1 VLEIKKPNKP
11 DFFELW
17 IKNNKEYGRQ
27 LREFMLE
34 KEQINVCCYCEKG
47 ITDPNDSHIDHIRP
61 QAKFPKLKHD
71 YNNLVISCQTKGRC
85 GKAKEDKFNEHF
97 IVPTEANPEDYLTY
111 SANGEIIPIDDNK
124 KGTETIKA
132 IETIDILKL
141 NAPKLVGA
149 RRTLFIQLN
158 QMRDSLDNFENWFK
172 EYPTFIKYFKENYQ
186 V

>member
-11 DFFELW
+11 NFFELW
-17 IKNNKEYGRQ
+17 IKNKQDYGYQ
-27 LREFMLE
+27 LKEFMLE
-34 KEQINVCCYCEKG
+34 KEQQNVCCYCEKP
-47 ITDPNDSHIDHIRP
+47 ITASVEHSHIEHIKP
-61 QAKFPKLKHD
+61 QAKFRKLKHD

-85 GKAKEDKFNEHF
+85 GNAKGDKFNEHF
-97 IVPTEANPEDYLTY
+97 IVPTEENPEDYLTY
-111 SANGEIIPIDDNK
+111 SPNGEIRAINNN
-124 KGTETIKA
+124 IKA

-141 NAPKLVGA
+141 NETKLVGA

-158 QMRDSLDNFENWFK
+158 QMRDSLDNFENHFK